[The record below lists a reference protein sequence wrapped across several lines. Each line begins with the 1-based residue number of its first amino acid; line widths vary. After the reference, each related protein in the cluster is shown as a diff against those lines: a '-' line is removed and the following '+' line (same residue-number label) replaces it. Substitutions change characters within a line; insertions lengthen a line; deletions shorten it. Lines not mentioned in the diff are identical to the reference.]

1 MHDEI
6 RSLSDREIDVVAG
19 GYKDGTSN
27 TLMILPQVEQDNAVA
42 HVRGIGHRTSQVK

>member
-6 RSLSDREIDVVAG
+6 RSLSDREVDAVTG

-27 TLMILPQVEQDNAVA
+27 TLAIILPHVEQDNAVVSVQA
-42 HVRGIGHRTSQVK
+42 SVAVGSK

>member
-6 RSLSDREIDVVAG
+6 RSLSDREVDAVAG

-27 TLMILPQVEQDNAVA
+27 TLAIILPHVEQDNAVA
-42 HVRGIGHRTSQVK
+42 SVHASVAFETK